1 MIAFLL
7 SAAVIGSIA
16 LLHSSHTI
24 FQSVSQTFKRNHL
37 VTYATLN
44 RTELSYQKV
53 KNNLGG
59 RL

>member
-16 LLHSSHTI
+16 LLYFTHTI
-24 FQSVSQTFKRNHL
+24 FQSVSQTFKRNQL

-44 RTELSYQKV
+44 CAELSYHRV

-59 RL
+59 R